1 MGFFSWKTQDT
12 NKSISNQ
19 WSIRGTFKVYMLDD
33 KGNVWEEYDYDGLG
47 VFEGKDY
54 YELLAEMNGLGSD
67 RIEGINLASK
77 YDFKSH
83 KDIKYPNLVE
93 DIGTWEYTPNTP
105 DNCEYQGY
113 FY

>member
-12 NKSISNQ
+12 NTSIANRHSLKEM
-19 WSIRGTFKVYMLDD
+19 IVVYMLDD
-33 KGNVWEEYDYDGLG
+33 KGNVWEEQNYDGYG
-47 VFEGKDY
+47 DFGGKDY

-67 RIEGINLASK
+67 RMEGINLASTHH
-77 YDFKSH
+77 FKSH
-83 KDIKYPNLVE
+83 KDVKYPNLVE
-93 DIGTWEYTPNTP
+93 DIGTWEYTPKSP